1 MLEYIKDV
9 ITNNLINSNLISQED
24 EEIYKFGL
32 ECYLL
37 KLVHVITYS
46 LAAIFLGKY
55 IEYTIFIITYLLLR
69 KFSGGIHANTRLGCL
84 IVSNVI
90 LIFSLF
96 VGDYINDLM
105 LISFF
110 SFMGFIVTIIYSPV
124 DNPNRKLSLIEKKR
138 FKKYTILLCVI
149 LEILLI
155 LLESNEYRKW
165 IYLAIIINAESVFL
179 GKIKYTITTK

>member
-1 MLEYIKDV
+1 
-9 ITNNLINSNLISQED
+9 
-24 EEIYKFGL
+24 
-32 ECYLL
+32 
-37 KLVHVITYS
+37 
-46 LAAIFLGKY
+46 
-55 IEYTIFIITYLLLR
+55 
-69 KFSGGIHANTRLGCL
+69 
-84 IVSNVI
+84 
-90 LIFSLF
+90 
-96 VGDYINDLM
+96 
-105 LISFF
+105 
-110 SFMGFIVTIIYSPV
+110 MGFIVTIIYSPV

>member
-110 SFMGFIVTIIYSPV
+110 
-124 DNPNRKLSLIEKKR
+124 
-138 FKKYTILLCVI
+138 LLWD
-149 LEILLI
+149 L
-155 LLESNEYRKW
+155 
-165 IYLAIIINAESVFL
+165 
-179 GKIKYTITTK
+179 